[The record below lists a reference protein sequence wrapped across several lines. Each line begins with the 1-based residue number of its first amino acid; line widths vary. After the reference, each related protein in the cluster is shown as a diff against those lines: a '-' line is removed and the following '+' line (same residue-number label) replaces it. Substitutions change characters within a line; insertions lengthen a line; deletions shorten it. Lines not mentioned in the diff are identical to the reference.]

1 MLITVIYHYVRPT
14 FDESPYESVHGVTP
28 SQLES
33 QLSMLSKAGTF
44 VSAEEIRAHIRGESE
59 LPDRSIAITFDDGLR
74 EQYEHAWPTLLPL
87 DIPAI
92 FYVNTAPILSS
103 SVLPVHKVHL
113 LRSEVAPQDFADLL
127 SRHALGLGL
136 GIDVNGGHPDATLHY
151 RYDSPDVARL
161 KYLLNFVL
169 PAADRDRLVDAC
181 FQEIFAGKEAEISNN
196 LYMEVSQLREL
207 GAHRLVGTHTHEHLP
222 LGLQPQATV
231 REQIEVSLTLLEDW
245 SGYRPFTL
253 SYPYGSRDAC
263 SVEVSE
269 IAAQLGI
276 DFALTTEPAANKS
289 LARPL
294 HLARF
299 DSNDMPGGKAAR
311 WTASE
316 LFDKV
321 PHASWFHE

>member
-14 FDESPYESVHGVTP
+14 FEGPYEGIHGVTP
-28 SQLES
+28 SELES
-33 QLSMLSKAGTF
+33 QLNMLSEAGTF
-44 VSAEEIRAHIRGESE
+44 VSAEEIRAHIRGEGE
-59 LPDRSIAITFDDGLR
+59 LPHKSIAITFDDGLR
-74 EQYEHAWPTLLPL
+74 EQYENAWPTLVRLG
-87 DIPAI
+87 IPAI
-92 FYVNTAPILSS
+92 FYVNTAPILNS

-127 SRHALGLGL
+127 SRHALDLGL
-136 GIDVNGGHPDATLHY
+136 DIGVDGGHLEATLHY
-151 RYDSPDVARL
+151 RYDSPDGAQL

-169 PAADRDRLVDAC
+169 PAADRDRLVGAC
-181 FQEIFAGKEAEISNN
+181 FQETFAGREAEISNN
-196 LYMEVSQLREL
+196 LYMELSQLREL
-207 GAHRLVGTHTHEHLP
+207 GGHRLVGTHTHEHLP

-231 REQIEVSLTLLEDW
+231 SEQIEVSLTLLEGW
-245 SGYRPFTL
+245 SGYWPFTL

-276 DFALTTEPAANKS
+276 DFALTTEPAANQS

-299 DSNDMPGGKAAR
+299 DCNDMPGGKAAK
-311 WTASE
+311 WPASE

-321 PHASWFHE
+321 PHASWFNE